1 MNRGDEILLDIKSTP
16 EYLDLLN
23 KGVAREI
30 QVAVQYMLQHSKMEK
45 LLRKMIP
52 ENILLDKTTY
62 DQVGKVLREFA
73 IQEMKH
79 LGKIMERI
87 YILGG
92 SEAST
97 KPSHIEIGNS
107 LREFGELGL
116 KAEKEALELYRK
128 IIDMAG
134 KLGDWETREMFEHIY
149 EDEEKHFLQF
159 QDYSEIEGEPEFPE
173 VPEEEFQAIY
183 TEDWIALLNKAVAGE
198 FSAIV
203 QYTNQHEK
211 ANAELN
217 RRKKTALEVITNKTK
232 PNVFSDLLR
241 PIFLQEMEHLE
252 KIAERIYEIKKE
264 AIANVEPLPNI
275 GGEVDDWIKN
285 DRDAEDYAIKLYR
298 QIINKA
304 LEINDVRTRL
314 IFEHII
320 DQEEEHFWRFDDF
333 VP

>member
-1 MNRGDEILLDIKSTP
+1 MPLDIEVTP
-16 EYLDLLN
+16 EYMDLLN

-62 DQVGKVLREFA
+62 EAVGKVLKA
-73 IQEMKH
+73 IAIDEMKH

-92 SEAST
+92 EATT
-97 KPSHIEIGNS
+97 KPSHVEIGNS
-107 LREFGELGL
+107 LREFGELG
-116 KAEKEALELYRK
+116 KQAEIEALTLYRQ
-128 IIDMAG
+128 ILDMAG
-134 KLGDWETREMFEHIY
+134 QLGDWETRELFEDIY

-159 QDYSEIEGEPEFPE
+159 QDYSEIEGEPDFPP
-173 VPEEEFQAIY
+173 VNEEEFQAVY
-183 TEDWIALLNKAVAGE
+183 TEDWVALLNRAVAGE
-198 FSAIV
+198 LSAIV

-217 RRKKTALEVITNKTK
+217 RRKKTALEVISNKTK
-232 PNVFSDLLR
+232 PSVFADLLKST
-241 PIFLQEMEHLE
+241 FMQEMEHVE
-252 KIAERIYEIKKE
+252 KIAERIYEIKMEVK
-264 AIANVEPLPNI
+264 ADVEPLPNV
-275 GGEVDDWIKN
+275 GAEVDDWIQN
-285 DRDAEDYAIKLYR
+285 DRDAEDYAINLYR
-298 QIINKA
+298 QIIAKA

-333 VP
+333 TP

>member
-1 MNRGDEILLDIKSTP
+1 MPIDFKATP

-30 QVAVQYMLQHSKMEK
+30 QVSVQYMLQHSKMEK

-62 DQVGKVLREFA
+62 EQVGKVLKDFA
-73 IQEMKH
+73 IEEMKH

-92 SEAST
+92 EATT

-116 KAEKEALELYRK
+116 KAETEALKLYRQV
-128 IIDMAG
+128 IDMAG
-134 KLGDWETREMFEHIY
+134 QLGDWETREIFEHIY
-149 EDEEKHFLQF
+149 QDEEKHFLKF

-173 VPEEEFQAIY
+173 AEPEEFQAIY
-183 TEDWIALLNKAVAGE
+183 TDDWIALLNRAIAGE
-198 FSAIV
+198 LSAII

-211 ANAELN
+211 ENAELN
-217 RRKKTALEVITNKTK
+217 RRKKSALEVVSNKTK
-232 PNVFSDLLR
+232 PNVFADLLKG
-241 PIFLQEMEHLE
+241 IFMQEMDHFE
-252 KIAERIYEIKKE
+252 KIAERIYEIKME
-264 AIANVEPLPNI
+264 ATADVEPLPNV
-275 GGEVDDWIKN
+275 GAEVDDWIKN

-314 IFEHII
+314 LFEFII
-320 DQEEEHFWRFDDF
+320 NQEEEHFWRFDDF
-333 VP
+333 TP

>member
-1 MNRGDEILLDIKSTP
+1 MPIDVKATP
-16 EYLDLLN
+16 DYLDLLN

-30 QVAVQYMLQHSKMEK
+30 QVSVQYMLQHSKMEK

-62 DQVGKVLREFA
+62 EQVGKVLKDFA
-73 IQEMKH
+73 IEEMKH

-92 SEAST
+92 EATT

-116 KAEKEALELYRK
+116 KAETEALKLYRQV
-128 IIDMAG
+128 IEMAG
-134 KLGDWETREMFEHIY
+134 KLGDWETREIFEHIY
-149 EDEEKHFLQF
+149 QDEEKHFLKF
-159 QDYSEIEGEPEFPE
+159 QDYSEIEGEKDFPE
-173 VPEEEFQAIY
+173 AEPEEFQAIY
-183 TEDWIALLNKAVAGE
+183 TDDWIALLNRAVTGE
-198 FSAIV
+198 LSAII

-211 ANAELN
+211 ENAELN
-217 RRKKTALEVITNKTK
+217 RRKKSALEVVSNKTK
-232 PNVFSDLLR
+232 PNVFADLLKT
-241 PIFLQEMEHLE
+241 IFMQEMDHFE
-252 KIAERIYEIKKE
+252 KIAERIYEIKME
-264 AIANVEPLPNI
+264 ATADVEPMPNV
-275 GGEVDDWIKN
+275 GAEVDDWIKN

-314 IFEHII
+314 LFEFII
-320 DQEEEHFWRFDDF
+320 NQEEEHFWRFDDF
-333 VP
+333 TP

>member
-1 MNRGDEILLDIKSTP
+1 MPIDIKATP

-30 QVAVQYMLQHSKMEK
+30 QVSVQYILQHSKMEK

-62 DQVGKVLREFA
+62 EQVGKVLKDFA
-73 IQEMKH
+73 IEEMKH

-92 SEAST
+92 EATT
-97 KPSHIEIGNS
+97 KPSQIEVGNS

-116 KAEKEALELYRK
+116 KAETEALQLYRK
-128 IIDMAG
+128 VIEMAG
-134 KLGDWETREMFEHIY
+134 KLGDRETREIFEHIY
-149 EDEEKHFLQF
+149 QDEEKHFLKF
-159 QDYSEIEGEPEFPE
+159 QDYSEIEGEPEFPAAE
-173 VPEEEFQAIY
+173 EEEFQAIY
-183 TEDWIALLNKAVAGE
+183 TDDWIALLNRAVAGE
-198 FSAIV
+198 LSAII

-211 ANAELN
+211 ENAELN
-217 RRKKTALEVITNKTK
+217 RRKKTVLEVVSDKTK
-232 PNVFSDLLR
+232 PHVFSDLLKT
-241 PIFLQEMEHLE
+241 IFMQEMDHLE

-264 AIANVEPLPNI
+264 VIADVDPLPNV
-275 GGEVDDWIKN
+275 GDGVDDWIKN
-285 DRDAEDYAIKLYR
+285 DRDAEDYAINLYR

-314 IFEHII
+314 IFERII
-320 DQEEEHFWRFDDF
+320 DQEEEHFWRFDDWT
-333 VP
+333 P

>member
-1 MNRGDEILLDIKSTP
+1 MPIDLKVTP

-30 QVAVQYMLQHSKMEK
+30 QVSVQYVLQHSKMEK

-62 DQVGKVLREFA
+62 EQVGKVLKDFA
-73 IQEMKH
+73 IEEMKH

-92 SEAST
+92 EATT
-97 KPSHIEIGNS
+97 KPSHIEVGNS

-116 KAEKEALELYRK
+116 KAETEALQLYRK
-128 IIDMAG
+128 VIEMAG
-134 KLGDWETREMFEHIY
+134 KLGDWETREIFEHIY
-149 EDEEKHFLQF
+149 QDEEKHFLKF
-159 QDYSEIEGEPEFPE
+159 QDYSEIEGEPEFPAAE
-173 VPEEEFQAIY
+173 EEEFQAIY
-183 TEDWIALLNKAVAGE
+183 TDDWIALLNRAVAGE
-198 FSAIV
+198 LSAII

-211 ANAELN
+211 ENAELN
-217 RRKKTALEVITNKTK
+217 RRKKTALEVVSDKTK
-232 PNVFSDLLR
+232 PHVFSDLLKS
-241 PIFLQEMEHLE
+241 IFMQEMDHLE

-264 AIANVEPLPNI
+264 ATADVDPLPNV
-275 GGEVDDWIKN
+275 GAEVDDWIKN
-285 DRDAEDYAIKLYR
+285 DRDAEDYAINLYR

-314 IFEHII
+314 IFEQII
-320 DQEEEHFWRFDDF
+320 NQEEEHFWRFDDF
-333 VP
+333 TP

>member
-1 MNRGDEILLDIKSTP
+1 MKRGDDILLDIEVTP
-16 EYLDLLN
+16 EYLNLLN
-23 KGVAREI
+23 AGVAREI
-30 QVAVQYMLQHSKMEK
+30 QVAVQYVLQHSKMEK
-45 LLRKMIP
+45 LLRKVIP

-62 DQVGKVLREFA
+62 EQVGKVLKEFA

-87 YILGG
+87 YLLGG
-92 SEAST
+92 EATT
-97 KPSHIEIGNS
+97 KPSQIEIGNS

-116 KAEKEALELYRK
+116 KAEVEALQLYRQ
-128 IIDMAG
+128 IIEMAG
-134 KLGDWETREMFEHIY
+134 QLGDRETREIFESIY
-149 EDEEKHFLQF
+149 KDEENHFFQF

-173 VPEEEFQAIY
+173 VAEEEFQAIY
-183 TEDWIALLNKAVAGE
+183 TDDWIALLNRAVAGE
-198 FSAIV
+198 LSAII

-232 PNVFSDLLR
+232 PNVFSDLLK
-241 PIFLQEMEHLE
+241 PIFMQEMDHLE

-264 AIANVEPLPNI
+264 AIANVEPLPNV
-275 GGEVDDWIKN
+275 GAEVDNWIQN

>member
-1 MNRGDEILLDIKSTP
+1 MPIDVKATP
-16 EYLDLLN
+16 DYLDLLN

-30 QVAVQYMLQHSKMEK
+30 QVSVQYMLQHSKMEK

-62 DQVGKVLREFA
+62 EQVGKVLKDFA
-73 IQEMKH
+73 IEEMKH

-92 SEAST
+92 EATT

-116 KAEKEALELYRK
+116 KAETEALKLYRQV
-128 IIDMAG
+128 IEMAG
-134 KLGDWETREMFEHIY
+134 KLGDWETREIFEHIY
-149 EDEEKHFLQF
+149 QDEEKHFLKF
-159 QDYSEIEGEPEFPE
+159 QDYSEIEGEKDFPE
-173 VPEEEFQAIY
+173 AEPEEFQAIY
-183 TEDWIALLNKAVAGE
+183 TDDWIALLNRAVAGE
-198 FSAIV
+198 LSAII

-211 ANAELN
+211 ENAELN
-217 RRKKTALEVITNKTK
+217 RRKKSALEVVSNKTK
-232 PNVFSDLLR
+232 PNVFADLLKT
-241 PIFLQEMEHLE
+241 IFMQEMDHFE
-252 KIAERIYEIKKE
+252 KIAERIYEIKME
-264 AIANVEPLPNI
+264 ATADVEPMPNV
-275 GGEVDDWIKN
+275 GAEVDDWIKN

-314 IFEHII
+314 LFEFII
-320 DQEEEHFWRFDDF
+320 NQEEEHFWRFDDF
-333 VP
+333 TP

>member
-1 MNRGDEILLDIKSTP
+1 MLDIKTTP
-16 EYLDLLN
+16 EYLNLLN
-23 KGVAREI
+23 QGVAREI

-62 DQVGKVLREFA
+62 DQVGKVLKEFA

-92 SEAST
+92 DATT

-107 LREFGELGL
+107 LRAFGELGL
-116 KAEKEALELYRK
+116 KAETEALKLYRQ
-128 IIDMAG
+128 IIEMAG
-134 KLGDWETREMFEHIY
+134 KLGDWETREMFEDIY

-159 QDYSEIEGEPEFPE
+159 QDYSEIEGEPDFPE
-173 VPEEEFQAIY
+173 APEEEFQSIY
-183 TEDWIALLNKAVAGE
+183 TDDWIAMLNRAVAGE
-198 FSAIV
+198 LSAIV

-217 RRKKTALEVITNKTK
+217 RRKKTALQVITNKTK
-232 PNVFSDLLR
+232 PSVFSDLLR

-264 AIANVEPLPNI
+264 AIANVEPLPNV
-275 GGEVDDWIKN
+275 GAEVDNWIKN
-285 DRDAEDYAIKLYR
+285 DRDAEDFAIKLYR

-314 IFEHII
+314 IFERII
-320 DQEEEHFWRFDDF
+320 EQEEEHFWRFDDF
-333 VP
+333 T

>member
-1 MNRGDEILLDIKSTP
+1 MPIDVKATP

-23 KGVAREI
+23 KGAAREI
-30 QVAVQYMLQHSKMEK
+30 QVSVQYMLQHSKMEK

-62 DQVGKVLREFA
+62 EQVGKILKDFA
-73 IQEMKH
+73 IEEMKH

-92 SEAST
+92 EATT
-97 KPSHIEIGNS
+97 KPSKIEIGNS

-116 KAEKEALELYRK
+116 KAETEALVLYRK
-128 IIDMAG
+128 VIDMAG
-134 KLGDWETREMFEHIY
+134 KIGDWETREIFEHIY
-149 EDEEKHFLQF
+149 QDEEKHFLKF

-173 VPEEEFQAIY
+173 AEPEEFQAVY
-183 TEDWIALLNKAVAGE
+183 TEDWVALLNRAIAGE
-198 FSAIV
+198 LSAII

-211 ANAELN
+211 ENAELN
-217 RRKKTALEVITNKTK
+217 RRKKSALEVVSDKTK
-232 PNVFSDLLR
+232 PHVFADLLK
-241 PIFLQEMEHLE
+241 FVFMQEMDHFE
-252 KIAERIYEIKKE
+252 KIAERIYEIKME
-264 AIANVEPLPNI
+264 ARADIEPLPNV
-275 GGEVDDWIKN
+275 GAEVDDWIKN

-314 IFEHII
+314 IFEFII
-320 DQEEEHFWRFDDF
+320 NQEEEHFWRFDDF
-333 VP
+333 TP

>member
-1 MNRGDEILLDIKSTP
+1 LKRGEDILLDIEATP
-16 EYLDLLN
+16 EYLNMLN

-62 DQVGKVLREFA
+62 EQVGKVLKEFA

-92 SEAST
+92 EATT
-97 KPSHIEIGNS
+97 KPSQIEIGNS

-116 KAEKEALELYRK
+116 KAEVEALQLYRQ

-134 KLGDWETREMFEHIY
+134 QLGDWETREMFEDIY

-159 QDYSEIEGEPEFPE
+159 QDYSEIEGEPDFPE
-173 VPEEEFQAIY
+173 AAEEEFQAIY
-183 TEDWIALLNKAVAGE
+183 TNDWIALLNRAVAGE
-198 FSAIV
+198 LSAIV

-232 PNVFSDLLR
+232 PSVFSDLLR

-264 AIANVEPLPNI
+264 ATADVEPLPNI
-275 GGEVDDWIKN
+275 GGEVDDWIQN

-333 VP
+333 TP

>member
-1 MNRGDEILLDIKSTP
+1 MLDIKTTP

-62 DQVGKVLREFA
+62 DQVGKVLRELA

-79 LGKIMERI
+79 LGKILERI

-92 SEAST
+92 EATT
-97 KPSHIEIGNS
+97 KPSKIEIGNS
-107 LREFGELGL
+107 LKEFGKLGL
-116 KAEKEALELYRK
+116 KAETEALQLYRQ
-128 IIDMAG
+128 ILDMAG
-134 KLGDWETREMFEHIY
+134 KLGDWETREMFEEIY
-149 EDEEKHFLQF
+149 KDEEKHFLQF
-159 QDYSEIEGEPEFPE
+159 QDYSEIEKEPDFPE
-173 VPEEEFQAIY
+173 VPDEEFQAIY
-183 TEDWIALLNKAVAGE
+183 TDDWIAMLNKAVAGE
-198 FSAIV
+198 LSAII
-203 QYTNQHEK
+203 QYTTQHEK

-217 RRKKTALEVITNKTK
+217 RRKKTALEVISNKTK
-232 PNVFSDLLR
+232 PNVFSDLLK
-241 PIFLQEMEHLE
+241 PIFMQEMEHLE

-264 AIANVEPLPNI
+264 ASANIDPLPNV
-275 GGEVDDWIKN
+275 GLEVDNWIRN

>member
-1 MNRGDEILLDIKSTP
+1 LLDIEVTP
-16 EYLDLLN
+16 EYLNLLN
-23 KGVAREI
+23 AGVAREI
-30 QVAVQYMLQHSKMEK
+30 QVAVQYVLQHSKMEK
-45 LLRKMIP
+45 LLRKVIP

-62 DQVGKVLREFA
+62 EQVGKVLKEFA

-87 YILGG
+87 YLLGG
-92 SEAST
+92 EATT
-97 KPSHIEIGNS
+97 KPSQIEIGNS

-116 KAEKEALELYRK
+116 KAEVEALQLYRQ
-128 IIDMAG
+128 IIEMAG
-134 KLGDWETREMFEHIY
+134 QLGDRETREIFESIY
-149 EDEEKHFLQF
+149 KDEENHFFQF

-173 VPEEEFQAIY
+173 VAEEEFQAIY
-183 TEDWIALLNKAVAGE
+183 TDDWIALLNRAVAGE
-198 FSAIV
+198 LSAII

-232 PNVFSDLLR
+232 PNVFSDLLK
-241 PIFLQEMEHLE
+241 PIFMQEMDHLE

-264 AIANVEPLPNI
+264 AIANVEPLPNV
-275 GGEVDDWIKN
+275 GAEVDNWIQN